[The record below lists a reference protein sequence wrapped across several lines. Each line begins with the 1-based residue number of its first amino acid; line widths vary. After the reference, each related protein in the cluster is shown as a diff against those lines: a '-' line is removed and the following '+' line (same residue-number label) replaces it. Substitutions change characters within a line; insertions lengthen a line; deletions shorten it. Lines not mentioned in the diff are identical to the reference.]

1 MNSDA
6 TAINAGTRA
15 AGSASPMTA
24 DEAMDI
30 LSAAVQ
36 RLVAFNMAAEAAEA
50 AQGTKQDAHAV
61 STAERS
67 QSHA

>member
-1 MNSDA
+1 MSA
-6 TAINAGTRA
+6 HTTKMNAGA
-15 AGSASPMTA
+15 PVSSATPAMSA

-30 LSAAVQ
+30 VSGLHQ
-36 RLVAFNMAAEAAEA
+36 RAVAFIMAAEA

>member
-1 MNSDA
+1 MPKPVHP
-6 TAINAGTRA
+6 NATRA
-15 AGSASPMTA
+15 CESDPVAPMTA

-36 RLVAFNMAAEAAEA
+36 RAVARIMAAEA

-61 STAERS
+61 NAAKRS

>member
-6 TAINAGTRA
+6 TDINAGTMM

-30 LSAAVQ
+30 LSAAMQ
-36 RLVAFNMAAEAAEA
+36 RAVARIMAAEAAEA
-50 AQGTKQDAHAV
+50 AKQDTNVVNA
-61 STAERS
+61 AEES

>member
-30 LSAAVQ
+30 LSAAMQ
-36 RLVAFNMAAEAAEA
+36 RAVARIMAAEAAQA
-50 AQGTKQDAHAV
+50 TAVQG
-61 STAERS
+61 S
-67 QSHA
+67 QSQERTARAKRPTT

>member
-1 MNSDA
+1 MPKPVHRNATEARQSDPA
-6 TAINAGTRA
+6 P
-15 AGSASPMTA
+15 PMSA

-36 RLVAFNMAAEAAEA
+36 RAVARIMATEAAEA
-50 AQGTKQDAHAV
+50 AKQTTHAV
-61 STAERS
+61 NAAERS

>member
-36 RLVAFNMAAEAAEA
+36 RLVAFIMAAEA

>member
-1 MNSDA
+1 MPKPVHRNA
-6 TAINAGTRA
+6 TRTRQNDPPP
-15 AGSASPMTA
+15 PMSA

-30 LSAAVQ
+30 LSAAMQ
-36 RLVAFNMAAEAAEA
+36 RAVARIMAAEA

-67 QSHA
+67 QSHV

>member
-6 TAINAGTRA
+6 TDINAGTMA

-30 LSAAVQ
+30 LSAAMQ
-36 RLVAFNMAAEAAEA
+36 RAVARIMAAEAEA
-50 AQGTKQDAHAV
+50 TAVQG
-61 STAERS
+61 S
-67 QSHA
+67 QSQERTARAKRPTT

>member
-1 MNSDA
+1 MPKPVHP
-6 TAINAGTRA
+6 NATRA
-15 AGSASPMTA
+15 CESDPVPPMTP

-36 RLVAFNMAAEAAEA
+36 RLVAFNMAAEAA
-50 AQGTKQDAHAV
+50 QGTKQDAHAV

-67 QSHA
+67 ESHA